1 MDIQRINDQAK
12 FYFDNKQFD
21 KALELLQRPDL
32 PKELFGNLAKCYYYT
47 HHAEK
52 ALEIM
57 LSLDKDQN
65 AWIDTA
71 LYYNALG
78 NSEQSYQIYQTLDP
92 SNSKVRFNLGYH
104 LLQNNRF
111 IEGFQHLESGIE
123 LRAWGSEYVLQ
134 EKQIINKSKRW
145 QGQPTGTLAMV
156 LEGGLGDEI
165 IFLRWANYLKTKCSV
180 LKIFCH
186 RSLLRIL
193 INSGYDCEPIESL
206 KHFNYDHYCPAMS
219 LPSIASIQSPQQYVS
234 FPYIKSFTEPFI
246 TKQLD
251 KVAGGKKKIGIKWFG
266 NPEFEHDQFRTVPSQ
281 ALKGLSKYGQL
292 FSLQFEDI
300 DPNIP
305 NCKELIKDWQD
316 TYSVLKSL
324 DLVVTSCTS
333 VAHFAGAI
341 GIKTIVL
348 VPLVPYFTWSSNDIK
363 WYPDNVEVIRQT
375 RYNDW
380 SEPVKKLYQIMESY
394 ESSY

>member
-1 MDIQRINDQAK
+1 MDIQGINNQAK
-12 FYFDNKQFD
+12 VFFDNKQFT
-21 KALELLQRPDL
+21 KALELLQRPNL
-32 PKELFGNLAKCYYYT
+32 PKELLSNLAKCYYYT
-47 HHAEK
+47 HQADK

-78 NSEQSYQIYQTLDP
+78 NSDQSLKIYQTLDP
-92 SNSKVRFNLGYH
+92 TDPKVRFNLGYH
-104 LLQNNRF
+104 LLQSNRF
-111 IEGFQHLESGIE
+111 LEGFRHLESGIQ
-123 LRAWGSEYVLQ
+123 LRAWGNEYILQ
-134 EKQIINKSKRW
+134 EKQIISTSKRW
-145 QGQPTGTLAMV
+145 QGQQTGTLALI

-165 IFLRWANYLKTKCSV
+165 IFVRWAKYLRTKCKV
-180 LKIFCH
+180 LKVFCH

-193 INSGYDCEPIESL
+193 TNSGYDCEPIDLL
-206 KHFNYDHYCPAMS
+206 KTYNYDHYCPAMS
-219 LPSIASIQSPQQYVS
+219 LPSISSIESPKQHVT
-234 FPYIKSFTEPFI
+234 FPYIQSFTEPYV

-251 KVAGGKKKIGIKWFG
+251 NLAKGKKKIGIKWYG
-266 NPEFEHDQFRTVPSQ
+266 NPEFEHDQFRSVPSQ

-305 NCKELIKDWQD
+305 NCKDLINDWQD

-333 VAHFAGAI
+333 VAHFAGSI
-341 GIKTIVL
+341 GVKTIVL
-348 VPLVPYFTWSSNDIK
+348 VPLVSYFTWSSSNIA
-363 WYPDNVEVIRQT
+363 WYPDNVVVIKQT

-380 SEPVKKLYQIMESY
+380 SNEIDLLYKIMDKL
-394 ESSY
+394 